1 MSGAPRLP
9 APVDDLIL
17 DPGVLEPGPVLEVQ
31 GWAAVARQGGLAIL
45 PWREHAR
52 AAGAV
57 SQQPWVSELGGFTQ
71 AIVRVGKGRAATW
84 ADVATAWNA
93 LLPAGRLLLAGTNDV
108 GIATWVKRVQ
118 EVVGGNP
125 AILANRARGRVVS
138 FGRTPVVLQTP
149 PAQPVPLPDG
159 TPLVVAPGVFSGD
172 GLDAGT
178 AALLAALASERGPY
192 ATIADVGCGAGHL
205 ACAAA
210 RQFPMAHVWMLDA
223 DARAVANAQVN
234 VPNAT
239 GVWWD
244 DQDPW
249 PAPVVDLALVNPP
262 WHTGTASDPGVGQ
275 RLLTAIRARR
285 LLVVANRHLPYER
298 LLAELGTV
306 RLVSDSDGFKVLEA
320 SGFAASEGAKERGS
334 EGRRRFT

>member
-9 APVDDLIL
+9 APADDLML
-17 DPGVLEPGPVLEVQ
+17 DSGVLAPGPVLEVQ
-31 GWAAVARQGGLAIL
+31 GWAAVAQQGGLAIL

-52 AAGAV
+52 AAGSV
-57 SQQPWVSELGGFTQ
+57 PQQSVASELAGFTQ
-71 AIVRVGKGRAATW
+71 AIVRVGKGRAATR
-84 ADVATAWNA
+84 ADVASAWNA
-93 LLPAGRLLLAGTNDV
+93 LLPAGRLLLVGTNDV
-108 GIATWVKRVQ
+108 GITTWVKRVQ
-118 EVVGGNP
+118 EVVGSNP
-125 AILANRARGRVVS
+125 EVLANRARGRVVA
-138 FGRTPVVLQTP
+138 FKRTSVVLQAP

-159 TPLVVAPGVFSGD
+159 TPLLVAPGVFSGD

-178 AALLAALASERGPY
+178 AALLEVLATDSGPY

-210 RQFPMAHVWMLDA
+210 RQFPLAQVWMLDA
-223 DARAVANAQVN
+223 DARAVANARVN
-234 VPNAT
+234 VPRGT

-262 WHTGTASDPGVGQ
+262 WHAGTASDPGVGQ
-275 RLLTAIRARR
+275 RLLAAIRARR

-298 LLAELGTV
+298 LLADRGVV
-306 RLVSDSDGFKVLEA
+306 RVCSDAEGFKVLEVTA
-320 SGFAASEGAKERGS
+320 S
-334 EGRRRFT
+334 

>member
-9 APVDDLIL
+9 APSDDLIL
-17 DPGVLEPGPVLEVQ
+17 DPGVLMPGPVLEVQ
-31 GWAAVARQGGLAIL
+31 GWAAVARQGGLALL

-52 AAGAV
+52 AAGEV
-57 SQQPWVSELGGFTQ
+57 PQQPVASALAGFNQ
-71 AIVRVGKGRAATW
+71 AVVRVGKGRAATW

-93 LLPAGRLLLAGTNDV
+93 VLPAGRLLLSGSNDV
-108 GIATWVKRVQ
+108 GITTWVKRVQ
-118 EVVGGNP
+118 DVVGSNP
-125 AILANRARGRVVS
+125 EVLAKRARGRVVS
-138 FGRTPVVLQTP
+138 FSRTPVVLQVP
-149 PAQPVPLPDG
+149 AAQPVPLPDG

-178 AALLAALASERGPY
+178 AALLAALAIYSGPS

-205 ACAAA
+205 AAAAA
-210 RQFPMAHVWMLDA
+210 RQFPQAQVWMLDA
-223 DARAVANAQVN
+223 DARAVANARVN
-234 VPNAT
+234 VPSAK

-262 WHTGTASDPGVGQ
+262 WHAGTASDPGVGQ
-275 RLLTAIRARR
+275 RLLAAIRARW

-298 LLAELGTV
+298 LLSQLGTM
-306 RLVSDSDGFKVLEA
+306 RSVSDCDGFKVLEVCR
-320 SGFAASEGAKERGS
+320 EL
-334 EGRRRFT
+334 